1 MTPTVQT
8 RATRGV
14 CRARVHP
21 SRDAAREASRV
32 ANGATRVKKINSSA
46 RARASARV
54 ASRARE
60 RATTARPE
68 PPPYRDATTMTTA
81 FALEDGI
88 DGYVFDCDGTLIDT
102 MGIFYAAD
110 ARACA
115 ERGVTMS
122 KKMFYDLAGVPLR
135 DIVRRLCV
143 EQGVAHDEAFLD
155 DCLRACA
162 AYAREM
168 GTPERIECVCDVAR
182 AARRAGKK
190 VAVASSGARE
200 TVTRHLAERELL
212 DLFDFVVCVEDVA
225 RGKPAPDLY
234 VAAARGLGVDASRC
248 VAFEDADLGMESA
261 RAAGY
266 ARVVDVRKFS
276 EYHPR
281 DYLCE
286 SEP

>member
-1 MTPTVQT
+1 VCAMT
-8 RATRGV
+8 
-14 CRARVHP
+14 
-21 SRDAAREASRV
+21 S
-32 ANGATRVKKINSSA
+32 
-46 RARASARV
+46 
-54 ASRARE
+54 
-60 RATTARPE
+60 
-68 PPPYRDATTMTTA
+68 A

-115 ERGVTMS
+115 ERGVRLS
-122 KKMFYDLAGVPLR
+122 KRVFYDLAGVPLR

-155 DCLRACA
+155 DCMSACA
-162 AYAREM
+162 AYALEM
-168 GTPERIECVCDVAR
+168 GTPERIECVCDIAR
-182 AARRAGKK
+182 AAKRAGKK

-212 DLFDFVVCVEDVA
+212 DLFDHVVCVEDVP

-234 VAAARGLGVDASRC
+234 AAAARGLGVDANRC

-286 SEP
+286 NEP